1 MSRKLKKDGPKGRAS
16 EFIDQDEETPSIEIE
31 NEIKHAALI
40 ESPVKTSFIQ
50 NS

>member
-16 EFIDQDEETPSIEIE
+16 EFIDQDETPSIEIE

-50 NS
+50 NP